1 MKYSILGFDQNK
13 VLGLIDKVNANREKG
28 QHIYIDVDD
37 LLILSEVADLEN
49 RKSIRKIILDDG
61 QYSWISYN
69 LIIDDLPILRIGK
82 KQLSRKI
89 DKLAEFNLIELRV
102 ERIKGSGTFI
112 YIRTGNEYEGLLYG
126 NKGGGQKCTEGMDK
140 NVYGDGQKCP
150 PKDNITIQDNNNN
163 KEERDKSLSKKASN
177 STWRADIEVYRK
189 EVEDAKEQ
197 LINDTEFKAKFM
209 NMYPNADYLRSIM
222 KSMQYWTS
230 EKAWELKK
238 KGKSSKINMLATLK
252 NNLEKSVVYKNSQDQ
267 PIENLRM
274 LNIEYKD
281 KQEGTLA
288 DGTFIKGAYRYYFS
302 YREKR
307 ALSIPINAPM
317 MPSERCE
324 YDYNS
329 KNWYLPRESETI
341 NDLLW

>member
-126 NKGGGQKCTEGMDK
+126 NKGDGQKCTEGVDK

-163 KEERDKSLSKKASN
+163 KEERDKSLSKKDDLFEKCWQA
-177 STWRADIEVYRK
+177 YRRK
-189 EVEDAKEQ
+189 GS
-197 LINDTEFKAKFM
+197 KAKAKPCWNKLKDEEKQNVLKHIKAYVSVRDIAYQKDFER
-209 NMYPNADYLRSIM
+209 YLRDKIFETVVVNGKDIVYDPSQGSESEYHPYGNLSLM
-222 KSMQYWTS
+222 FS
-230 EKAWELKK
+230 EKYQCYIYIGYYDGTLIDGYTDDERPDGATVMLNSGRGTIVWNKSEKRWILKK
-238 KGKSSKINMLATLK
+238 
-252 NNLEKSVVYKNSQDQ
+252 
-267 PIENLRM
+267 
-274 LNIEYKD
+274 
-281 KQEGTLA
+281 
-288 DGTFIKGAYRYYFS
+288 
-302 YREKR
+302 
-307 ALSIPINAPM
+307 
-317 MPSERCE
+317 
-324 YDYNS
+324 
-329 KNWYLPRESETI
+329 
-341 NDLLW
+341 